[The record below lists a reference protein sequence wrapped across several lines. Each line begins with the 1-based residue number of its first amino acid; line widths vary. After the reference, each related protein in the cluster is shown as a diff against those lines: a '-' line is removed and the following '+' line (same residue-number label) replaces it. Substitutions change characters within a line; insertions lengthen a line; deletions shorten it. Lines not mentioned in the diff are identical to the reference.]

1 MCGTE
6 REGSALRYA
15 GVLCY
20 NVPIMKNVLDLIHNM
35 IAKRRMIFDL
45 AKSDFRK
52 RFVGSYFGI
61 LWMFIQPLV
70 TVVIYAFIFGPYGF
84 KSAPPVPNT
93 SYVIWL
99 IPGLVPWF
107 FFSEALNMQTGILQ
121 EYSYLVKKVVFP
133 IELLPIIKLA
143 SCFFVHLCFIVIM
156 MLAFFVDGRF
166 PMVSW
171 IQIFYYSFAASM
183 LALGLGYL
191 TSAINV
197 FFKDMQQIVGILLQ
211 FGIWMCPIMY
221 DETLFTSRAPWIAT
235 VLKLNPFYYIVA
247 GYRDSML
254 TGNPFWVRRMLSVY
268 FWMICLLIFFTGL
281 GFFKKV
287 RPHFSDVL

>member
-1 MCGTE
+1 MWGFLPRKYMKHLKALLKDIIE
-6 REGSALRYA
+6 R
-15 GVLCY
+15 
-20 NVPIMKNVLDLIHNM
+20 
-35 IAKRRMIFDL
+35 RRMILDL

-61 LWMFIQPLV
+61 IWMFVQPLV
-70 TVVIYAFIFGPYGF
+70 TVAIYAFIFGPYGF

-107 FFSEALNMQTGILQ
+107 YYSEAMNTITGVLH
-121 EYSYLVKKVVFP
+121 EYNYLVKKVVFP
-133 IELLPIIKLA
+133 VELLPIIKLA

-156 MLAFFVDGRF
+156 VIAYLLSGKL
-166 PMVSW
+166 PMISW

-191 TSAINV
+191 TSAVNV
-197 FFKDMQQIVGILLQ
+197 FFKDMQQIVGIMLQ

-221 DETLFTSRAPWIAT
+221 DETLFTSRAPWIGT
-235 VLKLNPFYYIVA
+235 VLKLNPFYYIAA

-254 TGNPFWVRRMLSVY
+254 TGDPFWMRPTLSVY
-268 FWMICLLIFFTGL
+268 FWVVTLTVFFVGL
-281 GFFKKV
+281 SFFKRL

>member
-1 MCGTE
+1 MKHLKALIRDIIE
-6 REGSALRYA
+6 R
-15 GVLCY
+15 
-20 NVPIMKNVLDLIHNM
+20 
-35 IAKRRMIFDL
+35 RRMILDL

-61 LWMFIQPLV
+61 IWMFVQPLV

-84 KSAPPVPNT
+84 KSAPPVPDT

-107 FFSEALNMQTGILQ
+107 FYSEAMNTITGVLQ
-121 EYSYLVKKVVFP
+121 EYNYLVKKVVFP
-133 IELLPIIKLA
+133 VELLPIIKLA
-143 SCFFVHLCFIVIM
+143 SCFFVHLFFIIIM
-156 MLAFFVDGRF
+156 MLAYLISGKMPEF
-166 PMVSW
+166 SW
-171 IQIFYYSFAASM
+171 IQIFYYSFAASV

-191 TSAINV
+191 TCAVNV
-197 FFKDMQQIVGILLQ
+197 FFKDMQQIVGIMLQ

-221 DETLFTSRAPWIAT
+221 DETLFTSRAPWVAT

-254 TGNPFWVRRMLSVY
+254 TGDPFWMRPTLTVY
-268 FWMICLLIFFTGL
+268 FWVFTLIVFFVGL
-281 GFFKKV
+281 GLFKRL